1 MSWTPRRDR
10 LGEQPHSWT
19 AEIAPG
25 VELVRINW
33 SATVEHVY
41 VRVDGCDLEPLTAQ
55 IHKAMRREKI
65 ALLIR
70 NLARCGGRFEG
81 ATLPSEDEAEDEQ
94 GSLL

>member
-1 MSWTPRRDR
+1 MTWTPHRDHP
-10 LGEQPHSWT
+10 GEQPHSWT

-33 SATVEHVY
+33 NATVEHVY

-65 ALLIR
+65 ALLVR

-81 ATLPSEDEAEDEQ
+81 AELPSEGEAEEPQ
-94 GSLL
+94 GVLL